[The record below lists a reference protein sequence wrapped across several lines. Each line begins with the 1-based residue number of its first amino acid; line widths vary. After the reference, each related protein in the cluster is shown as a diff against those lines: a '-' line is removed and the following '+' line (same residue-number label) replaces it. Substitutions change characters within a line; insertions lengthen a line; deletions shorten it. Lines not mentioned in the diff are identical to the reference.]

1 MRVLVAVK
9 RVPDPNQR
17 VRVNAEGTGIDPAGL
32 RWVINPYDEVAL
44 EQAIQWKDAGAATE
58 IVAASAGGQGS
69 RDTLR
74 SALALGADRAVYI
87 PASDDVAPLSVAHA
101 LAQLARRESCD
112 LVLVGAQAADDG
124 VTIGPLVA
132 GVLDWPQATRVTA
145 ATISGRVVSVERVG
159 DGGVEA
165 LDLDLPCVLTA
176 DLRLATPRFAGLAAV
191 LAAKKAPIE
200 EQPLAAAAATAPR
213 VLAMALVS
221 RKRGGRPVTSA
232 RELVAAL
239 RDRGAL
245 R

>member
-9 RVPDPNQR
+9 RVPDPSQR

-32 RWVINPYDEVAL
+32 RWVIDPYDEVAL
-44 EQAIQWKDAGAATE
+44 EQAIQWKEAGVATE
-58 IVAASAGGQGS
+58 IIAASAGGQGCK
-69 RDTLR
+69 DTLR
-74 SALALGADRAVYI
+74 SALALGADRAVHF
-87 PASDDVAPLSVAHA
+87 PASDDVAPLSVARA
-101 LAQLARRESCD
+101 LADVARRESCD
-112 LVLVGAQAADDG
+112 LIVVGAQAADDG

-145 ATISGRVVSVERVG
+145 ATISGRVLSVQRVG
-159 DGGVEA
+159 DAGVEA

-176 DLRLATPRFAGLAAV
+176 DLRLATPRFAGLAAR
-191 LAAKKAPIE
+191 LATKKAPID
-200 EQPLAAAAATAPR
+200 EQPLAAAATAPR
-213 VLAMALVS
+213 VVAMALVS
-221 RKRGGRPVTSA
+221 RKREGHPVASA